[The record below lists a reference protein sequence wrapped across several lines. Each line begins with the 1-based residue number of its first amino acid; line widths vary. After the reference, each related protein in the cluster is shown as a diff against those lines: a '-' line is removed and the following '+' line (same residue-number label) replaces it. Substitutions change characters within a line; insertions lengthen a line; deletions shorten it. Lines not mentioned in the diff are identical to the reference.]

1 VVVEGSDGQYAGVI
15 QSILERRVERV
26 PLLGGRIS
34 IEAIN
39 EGLERLGLLPR
50 DAAEAGEAAPAPAG

>member
-1 VVVEGSDGQYAGVI
+1 VI
-15 QSILERRVERV
+15 HSILERRVERV